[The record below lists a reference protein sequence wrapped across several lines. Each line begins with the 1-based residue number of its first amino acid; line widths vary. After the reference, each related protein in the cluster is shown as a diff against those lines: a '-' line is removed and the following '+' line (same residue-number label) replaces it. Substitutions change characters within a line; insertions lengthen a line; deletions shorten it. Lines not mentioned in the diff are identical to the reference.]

1 VEQVFAAG
9 HALRNYKGKCEN
21 IHGHNWRVQVVIEGE
36 QLDGTGLLVDFID
49 VKDLMGSV
57 IARLDHQFLNEVAPF
72 DVKNPSAENIAE
84 YFYEQMS
91 TGGGDT
97 VPVRIREVKVW
108 ETDIQ
113 SATNIAAFG
122 EQGLAPLGGT
132 RGVSPMC
139 TVAPANRSTTAW
151 PS

>member
-1 VEQVFAAG
+1 MFEVSVEQVFAAG

-21 IHGHNWRVQVVIEGE
+21 IHGHNWRVRVVIEGE
-36 QLDGTGLLVDFID
+36 RLDGTGLLVDFID

-72 DVKNPSAENIAE
+72 DVTNPSAENIAE

-91 TGGGDT
+91 TGLAGT
-97 VPVRIREVKVW
+97 PVPVKIREVKVW

-113 SATNIAAFG
+113 SASYR
-122 EQGLAPLGGT
+122 P
-132 RGVSPMC
+132 
-139 TVAPANRSTTAW
+139 
-151 PS
+151 

>member
-1 VEQVFAAG
+1 MFEVSVEQVFAAG

-91 TGGGDT
+91 TGLAAT
-97 VPVRIREVKVW
+97 PVPVKIREVKIW

-113 SATNIAAFG
+113 SATYRPGRA
-122 EQGLAPLGGT
+122 
-132 RGVSPMC
+132 
-139 TVAPANRSTTAW
+139 
-151 PS
+151 